1 MALKTYDPSEVSL
14 AVSGNLIAFDEVRFG
29 YEEDR
34 NTISVGTQ
42 GEQTRTKNLHKNI
55 MFTILLPQTHGDN
68 DVLAALALVDNA
80 FVVGVR
86 DAEGTMVATSPEAVI
101 TKRPEI
107 SRAKEAGQNEWIIQ
121 GKGEIFEGGNS

>member
-1 MALKTYDPSEVSL
+1 MKYGLDMKKIETLFRWEPKE
-14 AVSGNLIAFDEVRFG
+14 NR
-29 YEEDR
+29 
-34 NTISVGTQ
+34 
-42 GEQTRTKNLHKNI
+42 
-55 MFTILLPQTHGDN
+55 P
-68 DVLAALALVDNA
+68 LALVDNA